1 MTKASRVSSLLTRG
15 RRVGYTSK
23 QGRSWGGFG
32 EAVGS
37 GAGGTGGMAEMV
49 FAPWGFDI
57 EGGPIESIHTTPP
70 AFLTRPRRKTFRG
83 IDEKEN

>member
-1 MTKASRVSSLLTRG
+1 
-15 RRVGYTSK
+15 
-23 QGRSWGGFG
+23 
-32 EAVGS
+32 
-37 GAGGTGGMAEMV
+37 MAEMV